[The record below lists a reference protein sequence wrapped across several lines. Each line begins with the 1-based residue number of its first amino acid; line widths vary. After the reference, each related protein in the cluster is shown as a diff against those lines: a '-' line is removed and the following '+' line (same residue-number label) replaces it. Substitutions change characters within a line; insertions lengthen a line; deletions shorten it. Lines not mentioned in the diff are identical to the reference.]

1 MKGIKYI
8 LLLLLPAL
16 GITACKDDDSIIE
29 NPSGE
34 TLIYNLYIANG
45 GLSGGIRYNAAYDDA
60 TRTLTFNNVAAETD
74 VQRIKFGGK
83 ISLGA
88 HFDADSYNFY
98 KPEAPNEKILKGN
111 ITLTSGENVANYNVV
126 INLSDPASAPL

>member
-45 GLSGGIRYNAAYDDA
+45 GLSGGIRYNAVYNDA
-60 TRTLTFNNVAAETD
+60 TRTLTFNDVAAETD
-74 VQRIKFGGK
+74 VQHIKFGGK
-83 ISLGA
+83 IS
-88 HFDADSYNFY
+88 FPD
-98 KPEAPNEKILKGN
+98 
-111 ITLTSGENVANYNVV
+111 
-126 INLSDPASAPL
+126 

>member
-45 GLSGGIRYNAAYDDA
+45 GLSGVY
-60 TRTLTFNNVAAETD
+60 V
-74 VQRIKFGGK
+74 
-83 ISLGA
+83 
-88 HFDADSYNFY
+88 
-98 KPEAPNEKILKGN
+98 
-111 ITLTSGENVANYNVV
+111 ITQSITMQPVHLHLMT
-126 INLSDPASAPL
+126 

>member
-16 GITACKDDDSIIE
+16 GITACKDDDLIIE

-45 GLSGGIRYNAAYDDA
+45 G
-60 TRTLTFNNVAAETD
+60 
-74 VQRIKFGGK
+74 
-83 ISLGA
+83 
-88 HFDADSYNFY
+88 
-98 KPEAPNEKILKGN
+98 
-111 ITLTSGENVANYNVV
+111 
-126 INLSDPASAPL
+126 

>member
-45 GLSGGIRYNAAYDDA
+45 GLSGGIRYNAVYNDA
-60 TRTLTFNNVAAETD
+60 TRTLTFNDVAAETD
-74 VQRIKFGGK
+74 VQHIKFGGK

-98 KPEAPNEKILKGN
+98 NPDAPNEKTLKGG
-111 ITLTSGENVANYNVV
+111 ITLPVART
-126 INLSDPASAPL
+126 

>member
-16 GITACKDDDSIIE
+16 AITACKDDDSIVE

-98 KPEAPNEKILKGN
+98 KPEAPNEIFPP
-111 ITLTSGENVANYNVV
+111 
-126 INLSDPASAPL
+126 NLMR